1 MVSGGP
7 ERSRRSFHPG
17 VASDPMRS
25 DNPGRSPAVTRVDDT
40 DDDLAELLR
49 RTVAELTRRY
59 PDYHPEPFVE
69 NAEYFVA
76 RLDGRLAGCVALVV
90 HDDLPGAG
98 EVKRLYVDDSARR
111 TGVAQALMSALEAR
125 AVERG
130 LRRVVLETG
139 NRQPEAVALYERLGY
154 AVVDPY
160 HPQGWNNVS
169 IFMARELASPEE

>member
-1 MVSGGP
+1 MVSGVRA
-7 ERSRRSFHPG
+7 RSRGRFHPG
-17 VASDPMRS
+17 VASDPMHS
-25 DNPGRSPAVTRVDDT
+25 DHPVGSLAVTRVDDT
-40 DDDLAELLR
+40 DADLADLLR

-98 EVKRLYVDDSARR
+98 EVKRLFVDDSARR
-111 TGVAQALMSALEAR
+111 AGVAQALMSALEAR

-130 LRRVVLETG
+130 LGRIVLETG

-169 IFMARELASPEE
+169 IFMARDLDA